1 MFGFFNRLKKQSN
14 DEETSIESLD
24 SIALPEPLDLER
36 RRFLNRCIGAVRG
49 VGLHAIGTPNFS
61 IRIARKM
68 RLSDS
73 ELPVV
78 RYWNEY
84 AVTHNLAIFNRVA
97 DDARLLCRAHR
108 DA

>member
-1 MFGFFNRLKKQSN
+1 MFGFFNRLKKRSN
-14 DEETSIESLD
+14 DANTSVESLD
-24 SIALPEPLDLER
+24 SIALPKPLDLER
-36 RRFLNRCIGAVRG
+36 QRFLNRCIGAVRG

-84 AVTHNLAIFNRVA
+84 AVTHNMAIFNRVA
-97 DDARLLCRAHR
+97 NDARLLCLRHR
-108 DA
+108 EA